1 MTSGTPVRSSILT
14 MNDTRFPMFCCLI
27 ACSMSVGGLRP
38 AAAETADPVRTTHAL
53 NLLLAESSS
62 LIPAT
67 STCQGDFGQKG
78 AATVGNLLAMQ
89 LAYLYSGDN
98 TIRGACSPKRCDITI
113 AHSAG
118 EDVSSTS
125 VSFRLRGGR
134 ADVRSMQCL
143 MTP

>member
-1 MTSGTPVRSSILT
+1 
-14 MNDTRFPMFCCLI
+14 MNDTRFPVVGCLI
-27 ACSMSVGGLRP
+27 ACSMCVGGLQP
-38 AAAETADPVRTTHAL
+38 AAAETADPVRTTRAL

-67 STCQGDFGQKG
+67 STCQGNFGQRG
-78 AATVGNLLAMQ
+78 SATVGNLLAMQ

-98 TIRGACSPKRCDITI
+98 TILGACSPKRCDITI
-113 AHSAG
+113 THSAG

-134 ADVRSMQCL
+134 ADVRSMQCV